1 MSNAMF
7 YYVHGMLVNVRSH
20 WFENFFRCL
29 SMPIPAKPKSV
40 AFIKGAL
47 RVNDD
52 KNATDILSILFLQ
65 VFAVIQF
72 NRKNLLGWTNFLEN
86 QRLRRFY
93 LVDIQL

>member
-1 MSNAMF
+1 MQ
-7 YYVHGMLVNVRSH
+7 
-20 WFENFFRCL
+20 
-29 SMPIPAKPKSV
+29 IPAKPKSI
-40 AFIKGAL
+40 AFIKGAS

-52 KNATDILSILFLQ
+52 KNATDILSILFRQ